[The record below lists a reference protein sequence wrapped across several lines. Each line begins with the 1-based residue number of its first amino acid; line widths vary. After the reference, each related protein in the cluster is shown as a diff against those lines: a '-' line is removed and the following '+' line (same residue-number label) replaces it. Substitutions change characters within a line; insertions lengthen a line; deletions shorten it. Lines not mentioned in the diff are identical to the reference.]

1 MPYLVQRGP
10 DPFPRLPPGCQAGM
24 VPPMKN
30 MYTLSHDV
38 QDEPAPQNGV
48 SIPELS
54 TFLVEYCSVQ
64 LGVGGQTQRVART
77 AERIAESYGCSLQL
91 AVLPRHFIMNVSD
104 GKNSSTW
111 KASVG
116 AIHNGPLN
124 FRLLAEL
131 NTLSWKAHDH
141 LLSFQELRDQFHA
154 AMTVPR
160 IMPRIV
166 LFGASLANASFCRL
180 FGGDPAAMLI
190 VFIATLVA
198 FRLRQFMDSRGVGHH
213 FSFIIAAFIAS
224 TIAACCG
231 LAGMTGTPRIALG
244 SSVLFLIPGVP
255 MINAMLDIL
264 TGYPLMAFARSVRA
278 GLLVICIAL
287 GLALSLFVTGFDMH
301 TIPTGTPALGSW
313 VDMLA
318 DGLFAAVASMG
329 FAVISNPSWRI
340 VCGAG
345 LLAAL
350 GHSTRF
356 FLLHQSAFG
365 ITSATFVAALF
376 IGALSVLVARRIHIA
391 GEFFSFLALL
401 PMIPGMYAYDT
412 VLSIMRFMETA
423 NIDMADLYLTAIVKN
438 GMTVL
443 FVMCAMAIGS
453 TVPLLLQRY
462 LPARDPCENN

>member
-1 MPYLVQRGP
+1 MPGLVQREHA
-10 DPFPRLPPGCQAGM
+10 PFSRLPPAGQADM
-24 VPPMKN
+24 VPPMN
-30 MYTLSHDV
+30 MHTLSSDV
-38 QDEPAPQNGV
+38 PDSSTPKGGV
-48 SIPELS
+48 SIRELS

-77 AERIAESYGCSLQL
+77 AERIAASYGCTLQL

-104 GKNSSTW
+104 GEKNSTW

-116 AIHNGPLN
+116 TIHNGPLN

-131 NTLSWKAHDH
+131 NNLSWKAHDH
-141 LLSFQELRDQFHA
+141 LLTFAELRDQFHA
-154 AMTVPR
+154 AVAVPR
-160 IMPRIV
+160 IKPWVV
-166 LFGASLANASFCRL
+166 LFGASCANAAFCRL

-190 VFIATLVA
+190 VFAATLVA
-198 FRLRQFMDSRGVGHH
+198 FRLRQFMDVRGIGHH
-213 FSFIIAAFIAS
+213 CSFITAAFVASCIAAF
-224 TIAACCG
+224 CG

-264 TGYPLMAFARSVRA
+264 TGYPLMGFARSVRA

-287 GLALSLFVTGFDMH
+287 GLALSLFITGFDMH
-301 TIPTGTPALGSW
+301 SIPTGTPALGSW

-345 LLAAL
+345 ALAAL

-356 FLLHQSAFG
+356 YLLHQSAFG
-365 ITSATFVAALF
+365 ITSATFVAALL
-376 IGALSVLVARRIHIA
+376 IGVLSVAVARRIHIA

-423 NIDMADLYLTAIVKN
+423 DLDMADLYLTAIVKN

-462 LPARDPCENN
+462 LPAREHSDR